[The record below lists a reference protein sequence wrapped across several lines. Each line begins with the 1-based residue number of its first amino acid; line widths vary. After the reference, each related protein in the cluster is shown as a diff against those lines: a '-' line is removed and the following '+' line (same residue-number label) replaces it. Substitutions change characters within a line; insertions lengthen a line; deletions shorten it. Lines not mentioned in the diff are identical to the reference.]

1 MDTLLLIFSKLKE
14 IALIPWFAI
23 ADTQIS
29 LLSIGGL
36 VIILVIVW
44 RVGAVLEQTIL
55 RIGKNHD
62 EESSP
67 GWYA

>member
-36 VIILVIVW
+36 MIM
-44 RVGAVLEQTIL
+44 RHTEPVLTVAL
-55 RIGKNHD
+55 RT
-62 EESSP
+62 
-67 GWYA
+67 